1 MAFHWSGGKD
11 SALALSVLL
20 AENDVVVE
28 RLVTTVHP
36 ARAASTVHG
45 LPVAL
50 LQDQA
55 ASIGIPLQTVPLRG
69 VGLDG
74 YTEAMNAAA
83 VQLRREGID
92 AFAFGD
98 LGASGVLEQKQA
110 QFGPLGIEVL
120 EPLWGLSSREC
131 IERFLGSGLRAVT
144 VVVDAAVLGRD
155 RVGVPLDRDFVD
167 RLPSTA
173 DPVRGVRGV
182 PLLRVRRAAVP
193 EPGPVH
199 ARPGALAGARDRD
212 ERGPAPV
219 RLLARHAAGPGL
231 TRGAPRLPPTRGR
244 VTGPGEPVCVAEEA
258 PPNGPSEPGD
268 PSWSGRGPPTGPSRA
283 RTSRPRSRRPG
294 VGGPIVGETRPRP
307 WPAADRPRGSPL
319 PTRR

>member
-167 RLPSTA
+167 RLPPTA
-173 DPVRGVRGV
+173 DPCGEFGEYHSFVYDGPLFRSPVRFT
-182 PLLRVRRAAVP
+182 
-193 EPGPVH
+193 PGPVRWLEREIGTSEGPRRY
-199 ARPGALAGARDRD
+199 AYWLATPQV
-212 ERGPAPV
+212 PA
-219 RLLARHAAGPGL
+219 
-231 TRGAPRLPPTRGR
+231 
-244 VTGPGEPVCVAEEA
+244 
-258 PPNGPSEPGD
+258 
-268 PSWSGRGPPTGPSRA
+268 
-283 RTSRPRSRRPG
+283 
-294 VGGPIVGETRPRP
+294 
-307 WPAADRPRGSPL
+307 
-319 PTRR
+319 